1 MVKALIANM
10 QLGFSPFIDTINM
23 QTIVNDVAAM
33 QAKNLLNT
41 GVIED
46 LPEDDLNPQQRDAV
60 NCKSRIIYVNA
71 GPGTGKTHLLTS
83 KLVEYIQ
90 ASNTPQKIVALS
102 YTNTAANHIGEKFK
116 EKADKAGIAK
126 EYTFYYGTLH
136 SFCYSLLRA
145 YNKGL
150 EDEQTDTILDDE
162 ELFDLAEEI
171 CIQSNKKY
179 PTKIIESALKSRL
192 NADDD
197 LAQLVAEY
205 KKKYRVISTHDILS
219 DFISKL
225 VEDVQFQHWIKEHIT
240 AIAVDEAQDL
250 SEENYIILDKLL
262 TLMPKVKLFLVGD
275 PRQNIFEFNGG
286 SYRNLEGFLSQ
297 HQQYSTKY
305 LTLTYR
311 CGQAIVDYVNG
322 FSFTDCDNTQL
333 QSRCKDAGHITIKRC
348 SSEETEAIAVCE
360 ELRNLDLNDTA
371 VLCNN
376 LKYMNSLM
384 VKLQA
389 FKIPYKVLG
398 GRRILKQHV
407 KLLKHV
413 LRIIESENEYSI
425 RKVGEAAKL
434 QINQQQTPRK
444 TAKEQFYESAI
455 GMKILAIRE
464 DYFRLEQT
472 THQVLQNVIEQVM
485 SRQPE
490 GSSIDDDYKK
500 ILDLSYHYESLSDF
514 LLSFATDK
522 ESFAEFFQKD
532 YVECTVPVD
541 DTYLTISTIHSA
553 KGLEWKNVF
562 IMGLSE
568 GNFPNGY
575 FCQGKPKEVQDEYYN
590 GELKKMYVAAT
601 RAKEQ
606 LFLTYATSLT
616 RKGYTFSK
624 RPSRF
629 ISNLE
634 SRPQA

>member
-1 MVKALIANM
+1 
-10 QLGFSPFIDTINM
+10 
-23 QTIVNDVAAM
+23 
-33 QAKNLLNT
+33 
-41 GVIED
+41 
-46 LPEDDLNPQQRDAV
+46 
-60 NCKSRIIYVNA
+60 
-71 GPGTGKTHLLTS
+71 
-83 KLVEYIQ
+83 
-90 ASNTPQKIVALS
+90 
-102 YTNTAANHIGEKFK
+102 
-116 EKADKAGIAK
+116 
-126 EYTFYYGTLH
+126 
-136 SFCYSLLRA
+136 
-145 YNKGL
+145 
-150 EDEQTDTILDDE
+150 
-162 ELFDLAEEI
+162 
-171 CIQSNKKY
+171 
-179 PTKIIESALKSRL
+179 
-192 NADDD
+192 
-197 LAQLVAEY
+197 
-205 KKKYRVISTHDILS
+205 
-219 DFISKL
+219 
-225 VEDVQFQHWIKEHIT
+225 
-240 AIAVDEAQDL
+240 
-250 SEENYIILDKLL
+250 
-262 TLMPKVKLFLVGD
+262 MPKVKLFLVGD

-297 HQQYSTKY
+297 HQQYSTKH

-360 ELRNLDLNDTA
+360 ELQNLELNDTA

-398 GRRILKQHV
+398 GRRILKQHI

-532 YVECTVPVD
+532 YVECTVPIE
-541 DTYLTISTIHSA
+541 DTYLTICTIHSA